1 MLVGL
6 VLDEGEF
13 FAEALRDQVEDSF
26 RFNVIHYLIVMT
38 INSIFLIRINDVV
51 ALLAWKDAAVLDDI
65 NKIYTAK
72 YNSDLEEDLLSVS
85 DTKHHPVIQ
94 VRDGQEIFRNEK
106 VVQ

>member
-6 VLDEGEF
+6 VLDEGEY

-26 RFNVIHYLIVMT
+26 
-38 INSIFLIRINDVV
+38 RINDVV

-94 VRDGQEIFRNEK
+94 AELVTRTGMK
-106 VVQ
+106 MLTSL

>member
-1 MLVGL
+1 M
-6 VLDEGEF
+6 
-13 FAEALRDQVEDSF
+13 
-26 RFNVIHYLIVMT
+26 
-38 INSIFLIRINDVV
+38 

-94 VRDGQEIFRNEK
+94 VRDGQWIFRNEK

>member
-1 MLVGL
+1 M
-6 VLDEGEF
+6 
-13 FAEALRDQVEDSF
+13 
-26 RFNVIHYLIVMT
+26 
-38 INSIFLIRINDVV
+38 

-94 VRDGQEIFRNEK
+94 VRDGQGIFRNEK
-106 VVQ
+106 VGPIGEGPSSNFRSKSSIIGPHTIPA